1 MSDFPTKI
9 VRAIVPNEEHP
20 PRFLVDENG
29 SLPHLKHDYDQGRT
43 FEGTLSQLGRTAAG
57 KTLSV
62 DFALKS
68 QVTNEIRYLTKPLCN
83 NVELRN
89 GYIWSSIQP
98 DITR

>member
-9 VRAIVPNEEHP
+9 VRAIVPNNEHP

-29 SLPHLKHDYDQGRT
+29 NLPHLKHDYDQGRT

-57 KTLSV
+57 RAFSV
-62 DFALKS
+62 DFALKPQTS
-68 QVTNEIRYLTKPLCN
+68 DEVRYLAKPLCDD
-83 NVELRN
+83 VTLRN
-89 GYIWSSIQP
+89 GYRWSLTQP